1 MKVLLKFSVM
11 VLISSMWVAA
21 LITSGDNFIIA
32 TLLILIFL
40 GLVTLIYITTELY
53 KNILPS

>member
-1 MKVLLKFSVM
+1 MKVLLKFNVI

-21 LITSGDNFIIA
+21 LMTSGDNFIIA